1 MVVVVV
7 VFKGSDVVVRFDDV
21 RFVVDGVVMFD
32 VTLLLLL
39 GDDVVTLESVF
50 VGVVSLLLVFDCGAV
65 VVIVSFVDET
75 FQTNEN
81 KIEIHLKRRK
91 FRGFKC
97 PGNFKNHRPAKLNS
111 REIKFF

>member
-1 MVVVVV
+1 MVVVVVVV

-75 FQTNEN
+75 FKQMRT
-81 KIEIHLKRRK
+81 K
-91 FRGFKC
+91 
-97 PGNFKNHRPAKLNS
+97 
-111 REIKFF
+111 